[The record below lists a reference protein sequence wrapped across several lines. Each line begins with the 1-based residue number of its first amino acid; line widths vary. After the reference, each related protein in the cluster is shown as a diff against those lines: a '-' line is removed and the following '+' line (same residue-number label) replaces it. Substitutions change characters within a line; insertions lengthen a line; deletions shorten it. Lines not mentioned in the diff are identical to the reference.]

1 MTASLSALCAEKA
14 RRYVIAA
21 ARARRRVMTMIIAQ

>member
-1 MTASLSALCAEKA
+1 MTASLSGSCAGKA

-21 ARARRRVMTMIIAQ
+21 AQARRRVMTMIAAQ